1 MCAQGRL
8 GYGSAFRFSKNY
20 CILLSVKDP
29 IVQAGD
35 PVLRGTAKAVAK
47 KDIGSAKINKIIAR
61 MKKALAAEDFG
72 VAIAAPQ
79 IGEPLRIFVVAGKAF
94 ETKTKP
100 PRQKVLGSAPPQPDH
115 FVEEVSSSQLPD
127 RVFINPEITRLSR
140 KKYEMSEGCLSVRGK
155 YGTVVRHEKASIK
168 ALDENGKTITYHG
181 SGLVG
186 HIFQHECDHLE
197 GILYTDKAVHLEED
211 EDIQSARVKLK
222 EKHGV

>member
-1 MCAQGRL
+1 M
-8 GYGSAFRFSKNY
+8 
-20 CILLSVKDP
+20 KDP

-79 IGEPLRIFVVAGKAF
+79 IGEPLRIFVVSGKAF
-94 ETKTKP
+94 VP
-100 PRQKVLGSAPPQPDH
+100 PRQDGENGLVEAEPTRGPFRQPD
-115 FVEEVSSSQLPD
+115 EEVPAD

-155 YGTVVRHEKASIK
+155 YGTVMRHEKATIK
-168 ALDENGKTITYHG
+168 ALGEDGKPVTYHG
-181 SGLVG
+181 AGLVG
-186 HIFQHECDHLE
+186 HIFQHECDHLD
-197 GILYTDKAVHLEED
+197 GILYTDKAIQLEED
-211 EDIQSARVKLK
+211 EDMQSARTKIK